1 MSAVSRKV
9 SMGLAAGALAAAAT
23 LTPVTVA
30 HAGPSQ
36 APFSAAGA
44 LGGQLGGGDECVT
57 VTGDSCEGAAAL
69 IVSQAQANALPT
81 PEQAIRG
88 IFQNNL
94 WWFGTANPT
103 PPPSSP
109 VLTFQPLS
117 LVPGF
122 LKPLY
127 GWFTQNLNLEACV
140 FGASLRVG
148 PYGTTTFS
156 VGRGCA

>member
-30 HAGPSQ
+30 HAAPSQ
-36 APFSAAGA
+36 PIVGS
-44 LGGQLGGGDECVT
+44 V
-57 VTGDSCEGAAAL
+57 VGAAQCDPSADPAC
-69 IVSQAQANALPT
+69 VPAAAALPT

-109 VLTFQPLS
+109 VFTFQPLS

>member
-1 MSAVSRKV
+1 MSAVSRKM

-30 HAGPSQ
+30 Q
-36 APFSAAGA
+36 AETQQVGA
-44 LGGQLGGGDECVT
+44 LSQMVGNAQCVPS
-57 VTGDSCEGAAAL
+57 VDQSCAPAAA
-69 IVSQAQANALPT
+69 ALPT

-109 VLTFQPLS
+109 VFTFQPLS

>member
-30 HAGPSQ
+30 Q
-36 APFSAAGA
+36 AETPQASV
-44 LGGQLGGGDECVT
+44 LSSMV
-57 VTGDSCEGAAAL
+57 GAAQCDPSVTAGCP
-69 IVSQAQANALPT
+69 SQANALPT
-81 PEQAIRG
+81 PEQAVRG

-109 VLTFQPLS
+109 VFTFQPLS

>member
-30 HAGPSQ
+30 HAAPSPPSVIRRP
-36 APFSAAGA
+36 APA
-44 LGGQLGGGDECVT
+44 CVP
-57 VTGDSCEGAAAL
+57 AAA
-69 IVSQAQANALPT
+69 ALPT

-109 VLTFQPLS
+109 VFTFQPLS

-122 LKPLY
+122 LQPLY